1 MSLSIQPR
9 VAPATHP
16 LSIPAF
22 RHFWI
27 ARICAMLAQ
36 SNLVVVLGWAV
47 YDVARLSMDMKAA
60 SLRIGL
66 IGLSQFLPVLL
77 INPFA
82 GLVADRHDR
91 RLVVRLALLVQ
102 MLAVGV
108 LVALQA
114 MGRADLPVFYLVAAG
129 FAAGRGFYAPAMNAL
144 APALVP
150 VEILPRAIA
159 VSAIAGRIGG
169 IVGPVLGGFAYGVAP
184 AFAYGLTLA
193 LLGAALV
200 AQLAIGPHGA
210 NRPMANGKPLAHI
223 LEGLRYVARSRM
235 LLGAISLDLFAVL
248 LGGATAML
256 PVYARDILHVGP
268 SGLGLLRSASSVG
281 AVSTALWLSWRPVE
295 NGVGPKMLAAVALF
309 GIASAVFGI
318 SRWLPLSLAML
329 ALAGA
334 ADMISV
340 YVRQTLVQVVT
351 PDAMRGRVGATSALF
366 ITASNE
372 LGEMESGVVGAILG
386 PVGSVVF
393 GGVSAVAIALA
404 WGRLFPEL
412 KRVRR
417 FDELLPES

>member
-1 MSLSIQPR
+1 MSIA
-9 VAPATHP
+9 APATAPRHP
-16 LSIPAF
+16 LAIPAY
-22 RHFWI
+22 RAFWI

-47 YDVARLSMDMKAA
+47 YDVARSSMDMKAA

-91 RLVVRLALLVQ
+91 RMVVRLALLAQ
-102 MLAVGV
+102 MAAVGV
-108 LVALQA
+108 LVVLEALGQ
-114 MGRADLPVFYLVAAG
+114 ADLPVFYLVAAG

-150 VEILPRAIA
+150 PEILPRAIA

-169 IVGPVLGGFAYGVAP
+169 IVGPVLGGFAYGLAP
-184 AFAYGLTLA
+184 EAAYGLTLA
-193 LLGAALV
+193 LLLAALL

-210 NRPMANGKPLAHI
+210 NRRVVEGKPLAHI
-223 LEGLRYVARSRM
+223 IEGLRYVTRNRI

-268 SGLGLLRSASSVG
+268 TGLGLLRSASSVG
-281 AVSTALWLSWRPVE
+281 AVSTALWLSWRPVDDR
-295 NGVGPKMLAAVALF
+295 VGPKMLVAVALF
-309 GIASAVFGI
+309 GVASAVFGV

-372 LGEMESGVVGAILG
+372 LGEMESGLMGALMG

-393 GGVSAVAIALA
+393 GGVSAVAVALA

-412 KRVRR
+412 RRVQR
-417 FDELLPES
+417 FEEVVARD

>member
-1 MSLSIQPR
+1 
-9 VAPATHP
+9 
-16 LSIPAF
+16 
-22 RHFWI
+22 
-27 ARICAMLAQ
+27 MLAQ

-47 YDVARLSMDMKAA
+47 YDVARTSLDVKAA

-66 IGLSQFLPVLL
+66 IGLSQFPVLL

-91 RLVVRLALLVQ
+91 RLVVRLALLAQ
-102 MLAVGV
+102 ILAVGV
-108 LVALQA
+108 LVVLQA
-114 MGRADLPVFYLVAAG
+114 LGRADLPVFYLVAAG

-150 VEILPRAIA
+150 AEILPRAIA

-184 AFAYGLTLA
+184 DFAYGLTLA
-193 LLGAALV
+193 LLCALL

-210 NRPMANGKPLAHI
+210 NRPVADGKPLAHI
-223 LEGLRYVARSRM
+223 LEGLRYVAHNRM

-268 SGLGLLRSASSVG
+268 AGLGLLRSASSVG

-309 GIASAVFGI
+309 GVASAVFGI

-351 PDAMRGRVGATSALF
+351 PDAMRG
-366 ITASNE
+366 
-372 LGEMESGVVGAILG
+372 
-386 PVGSVVF
+386 
-393 GGVSAVAIALA
+393 A
-404 WGRLFPEL
+404 WGRHRPCSSPPPTNWGNGKRRGGGHSWPGWLS
-412 KRVRR
+412 RVRR
-417 FDELLPES
+417 RERGGHRIRLGPAVPELRHVQRFDEVVAQA